1 MYAAKERETLV
12 IETVHPL
19 SFGLFRCPRT
29 FEKSSCGHRLQ
40 EEVDVEL
47 IHADGLTIRKVAD
60 IFALVSRGRRSDR
73 TPPSGGALGE
83 PTALCSQY
91 G

>member
-1 MYAAKERETLV
+1 MYTAKERETLV
-12 IETVHPL
+12 IETAHSL

-29 FEKSSCGHRLQ
+29 FEKRVCGHRMQ
-40 EEVDVEL
+40 EDVDAEQL
-47 IHADGLTIRKVAD
+47 HADGLTIGKVAD

-73 TPPSGGALGE
+73 TPLGGAFGE